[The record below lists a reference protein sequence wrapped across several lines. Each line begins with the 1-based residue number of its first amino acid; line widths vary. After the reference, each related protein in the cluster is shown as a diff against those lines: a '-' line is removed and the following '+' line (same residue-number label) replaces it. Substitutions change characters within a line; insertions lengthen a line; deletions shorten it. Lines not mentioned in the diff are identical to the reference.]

1 MEWLTEIRQIRAF
14 SARGRRA
21 DRRLGLVPTMGALH
35 EGHLSLVRRAREEC
49 DLVVVSIFVNPA
61 QFGPTEDYRKY
72 PRNPEQDMRMLE
84 PLGVKA
90 VFAPE
95 AGEMYPSG
103 FDTWVEPGEA
113 AESMEGAHRPGH
125 FRGVA
130 TVVGKLLNI
139 VQPQAA
145 FFGQK
150 DYQQMVIVRRMVRD
164 LNLDI
169 DIVVC
174 PILREEDGLAL
185 SSRNV
190 YLKGENRKAARV
202 LSCSLKK
209 AETLAASGER
219 DVEKIVAEMKKSFT
233 AEPRAQLE
241 YAEIVDGETL
251 APLKRLEPGSV
262 ALVAALVGPARLID
276 NTIVEII

>member
-14 SARGRRA
+14 SARGRRG

-49 DLVVVSIFVNPA
+49 DLVVVSIFVNSA
-61 QFGPTEDYRKY
+61 QFGPAEDYLKY

-84 PLGVKA
+84 PLGVNA

-145 FFGQK
+145 YFGQK

-164 LNLDI
+164 WNLDV

-174 PILREEDGLAL
+174 PIVREEDGLAL

-190 YLKGENRKAARV
+190 YLKGENREAARV

-219 DVEKIVAEMKKSFT
+219 DAEKIVAEMKKIFA

-241 YAEIVDGETL
+241 YAEIVNGETL

-262 ALVAALVGPARLID
+262 ALVAARVGPARLID
-276 NTIVEII
+276 NTILEIT

>member
-14 SARGRRA
+14 SARERRG

-49 DLVVVSIFVNPA
+49 DLVVVSIFVNSA
-61 QFGPTEDYRKY
+61 QFGPAEDYLKY

-84 PLGVKA
+84 PLGVNA

-145 FFGQK
+145 YFGQK

-164 LNLDI
+164 WNLDV

-174 PILREEDGLAL
+174 PIVREEDGLAL

-190 YLKGENRKAARV
+190 YLKGENREAARI

-219 DVEKIVAEMKKSFT
+219 DAEKIVAEMKKIFA

-241 YAEIVDGETL
+241 YAEIVNGETL

-262 ALVAALVGPARLID
+262 ALVAARVGPARLID
-276 NTIVEII
+276 NTILEIT

>member
-1 MEWLTEIRQIRAF
+1 
-14 SARGRRA
+14 
-21 DRRLGLVPTMGALH
+21 
-35 EGHLSLVRRAREEC
+35 
-49 DLVVVSIFVNPA
+49 
-61 QFGPTEDYRKY
+61 
-72 PRNPEQDMRMLE
+72 MLE

-145 FFGQK
+145 YFGQK

-164 LNLDI
+164 WNLDV

-174 PILREEDGLAL
+174 PIVREEDGLAL

-190 YLKGENRKAARV
+190 YLKGENREAARV

-219 DVEKIVAEMKKSFT
+219 DAEKIVAEMKKIFA

-241 YAEIVDGETL
+241 YAEIVNGETL

-262 ALVAALVGPARLID
+262 ALVAARVGPARLID
-276 NTIVEII
+276 NTILEIT

>member
-14 SARGRRA
+14 SARGRWG

-49 DLVVVSIFVNPA
+49 DLVVVSIFVNSA
-61 QFGPTEDYRKY
+61 QFGPAEDYLKY

-84 PLGVKA
+84 PLGVNA

-145 FFGQK
+145 YFGQK

-164 LNLDI
+164 WNLDV

-174 PILREEDGLAL
+174 PIVREEDGLAL

-190 YLKGENRKAARV
+190 YLKGENREAARV

-219 DVEKIVAEMKKSFT
+219 DAEKIVAEMKKIFA
-233 AEPRAQLE
+233 AEPRAHLE
-241 YAEIVDGETL
+241 YAEIVNGETL

-262 ALVAALVGPARLID
+262 ALVAARVGPARLID
-276 NTIVEII
+276 NTILEIT

>member
-1 MEWLTEIRQIRAF
+1 MEWLTKIRQIRAF

-61 QFGPTEDYRKY
+61 QFGPTEDYRQY

-84 PLGVKA
+84 PLGVIG

-103 FDTWVEPGEA
+103 FDTWVAPGEA
-113 AESMEGAHRPGH
+113 AESMEGTHRPGH

-145 FFGQK
+145 YFGQK

-169 DIVVC
+169 DIVLC
-174 PILREEDGLAL
+174 PIVREEDGLAL
-185 SSRNV
+185 SSRNH
-190 YLKGENRKAARV
+190 YLKGEDRRAARV

-219 DVEKIVAEMKKSFT
+219 DAEKIVAGMKKIFA

-251 APLKRLEPGSV
+251 APLKRLQPGSV
-262 ALVAALVGPARLID
+262 ALVAARVGPARLID
-276 NTIVEII
+276 NAILE

>member
-35 EGHLSLVRRAREEC
+35 EGHLSLVRRAREER

-145 FFGQK
+145 YFGQK

-174 PILREEDGLAL
+174 PIVREEDGLAL

-190 YLKGENRKAARV
+190 YLKGEDRKAARV

-219 DVEKIVAEMKKSFT
+219 DAEKIVAEMKKIFAT
-233 AEPRAQLE
+233 EPRAQLE

-262 ALVAALVGPARLID
+262 ALVAARVGPTRLID
-276 NTIVEII
+276 NTILEIT

>member
-14 SARGRRA
+14 SARGPRA

-35 EGHLSLVRRAREEC
+35 EGHLSLVRRAREER

-103 FDTWVEPGEA
+103 FDTWVESGEA
-113 AESMEGAHRPGH
+113 AESIEGAHRPGH

-130 TVVGKLLNI
+130 TVVLKLLNI

-145 FFGQK
+145 YFGQK

-164 LNLDI
+164 WNLDI

-174 PILREEDGLAL
+174 PIVREEDGLAL

-190 YLKGENRKAARV
+190 YLKGEDRKAARV

-209 AETLAASGER
+209 AVTLAASGER
-219 DVEKIVAEMKKSFT
+219 DAKKIVVGMKKIFA

-262 ALVAALVGPARLID
+262 ALVAARVGPTRLID
-276 NTIVEII
+276 NTILEIT

>member
-14 SARGRRA
+14 SARGRRG

-49 DLVVVSIFVNPA
+49 DLVVVAIFVNSA
-61 QFGPTEDYRKY
+61 QFGPAEDYLKY

-84 PLGVKA
+84 PLGVNA

-113 AESMEGAHRPGH
+113 AASMEGAHRPGH

-145 FFGQK
+145 YFGQK

-164 LNLDI
+164 WNLDV

-174 PILREEDGLAL
+174 PIVREEDGLAL

-190 YLKGENRKAARV
+190 YLKGENREAARV
-202 LSCSLKK
+202 LSCSLKQ

-219 DVEKIVAEMKKSFT
+219 DAAKIVAEMKKIFA

-241 YAEIVDGETL
+241 YAEIVNGETL

-262 ALVAALVGPARLID
+262 ALVAARVGPARLID
-276 NTIVEII
+276 NTILEVT